1 MMINKINSCLNRFYK
16 SKYDVKLKIFW
27 VECISLFFFA
37 LICSI
42 ILNYLSFQPM
52 RLALEIIFMILTV
65 LVFSLSFHK
74 KKLDPYRVILFFIC
88 NLFIILLVLILQGIS
103 KITVFSYF
111 TLNIIFTIT
120 GFDKKEEV
128 FFLFLETLLYG
139 VVISSL
145 NLQENDIMLYTTLLI
160 QLIISTTAIMICF
173 SIILKMYE
181 EKAKSLEKINQELR
195 SAALKDPLTNLWNR
209 NYMNYF
215 LDELISTNIEMS
227 IIMFDIDYFKSIND
241 QYGHPVGDEVL
252 KEFSKIILKII
263 PKNAVAIRYGGEEFL
278 VIAPNMNLNEC
289 KNLAEKIRKSVEEK
303 LKIKEM
309 KKTVTISGGVCEFN
323 KNMNKNSLIK
333 KADENLYIAK
343 NNGRNKIV
351 S

>member
-1 MMINKINSCLNRFYK
+1 
-16 SKYDVKLKIFW
+16 
-27 VECISLFFFA
+27 
-37 LICSI
+37 
-42 ILNYLSFQPM
+42 
-52 RLALEIIFMILTV
+52 
-65 LVFSLSFHK
+65 
-74 KKLDPYRVILFFIC
+74 
-88 NLFIILLVLILQGIS
+88 
-103 KITVFSYF
+103 
-111 TLNIIFTIT
+111 
-120 GFDKKEEV
+120 
-128 FFLFLETLLYG
+128 
-139 VVISSL
+139 
-145 NLQENDIMLYTTLLI
+145 
-160 QLIISTTAIMICF
+160 
-173 SIILKMYE
+173 
-181 EKAKSLEKINQELR
+181 
-195 SAALKDPLTNLWNR
+195 
-209 NYMNYF
+209 
-215 LDELISTNIEMS
+215 
-227 IIMFDIDYFKSIND
+227 MFDIDYFKSIND

-278 VIAPNMNLNEC
+278 VITPNMNLNEC